1 MNPNTVCYIILKFF
15 FPKARSDDRQQKKKR
30 NPNPNSMYYIL
41 SALSLSLFGDG
52 RNHLTVCERG
62 CVALTE
68 TAQKTIVETL
78 EPTLIGLPAFDNKA
92 LTHPPVEFPA
102 ILLKSGRQHAECLQ
116 DTTEKKS

>member
-1 MNPNTVCYIILKFF
+1 MTTDN
-15 FPKARSDDRQQKKKR
+15 RKKKR

-52 RNHLTVCERG
+52 RNHLTVCERS

-78 EPTLIGLPAFDNKA
+78 EPTLIGLPVFDNKA
-92 LTHPPVEFPA
+92 LIHPPVEFPA